1 MEINGFC
8 QRTGRERERE
18 RDSKDFETSSIF
30 QSLLPPGFFSFFSL
44 HLYSL
49 SLPILLP
56 SFIRLSG
63 HKFTA
68 SITGD
73 RNNAGF
79 VPPFAHRCLHPTLQV
94 LKNQSFFFSF
104 FPIGENAVKNSVEMG
119 GQGSIRRGRK

>member
-18 RDSKDFETSSIF
+18 RETRKTLKPHRSF
-30 QSLLPPGFFSFFSL
+30 NLYFLRVPFPFFSL
-44 HLYSL
+44 HLY